1 VIRCIAILRRLLWLC
16 LLLGGWACLVFVF
29 QPYGHRNWTFAVIA
43 VALSWVVWHRA
54 PGAQNPRP
62 LSALLDRLVRQ
73 SRSPLIGALSC
84 WLGLIAASSLAP
96 GGALPPPKS
105 SSDTIRVVTWNI
117 LHGREG
123 GAPWNRFG
131 WSVRKHAFR
140 SSLEATRPD
149 ILCVQEAV
157 AEQVESVAHML
168 PGYRHAGV
176 GRDDGHSAGE
186 FCAIYFDARRFQ
198 QLEGGTFWLEEPA
211 DQPPSSTLLGPKRIC
226 TWVRLR
232 DKPSG
237 RCLRVYNTHLYLTEA
252 DRLRAV
258 RLILELIA
266 HGESTD
272 AVLVAGDF
280 NAAPDTPNRLLF
292 EQSGLESS
300 QALFGRPTAAP
311 TYQFYG
317 IRLRSLDDILVN
329 RGFEVR
335 RHRILD
341 LKPGNTFPSDHFG
354 VMADLA
360 WHDARG
366 AR

>member
-16 LLLGGWACLVFVF
+16 LLLGGWACLVFIF
-29 QPYGHRNWTFAVIA
+29 QPYGNRVWTFAVVA
-43 VALSWVVWHRA
+43 VALSWLLWLRA
-54 PGAQNPRP
+54 PDQEHRPP
-62 LSALLDRLVRQ
+62 LSALLDRLVRR

-96 GGALPPPKS
+96 GGSVPPPKS

-117 LHGREG
+117 LHGTER

-131 WSVRKHAFR
+131 WRVRKDAFR
-140 SSLEATRPD
+140 SSLEATTPD
-149 ILCVQEAV
+149 LLCVQEAL
-157 AEQVESVAHML
+157 AEQVASVARML
-168 PGYRHAGV
+168 PEYRHAGV
-176 GRDDGHSAGE
+176 GRDDGRSAGE
-186 FCAIYFDARRFQ
+186 FCAIYFDERRFQ
-198 QLEGGTFWLEEPA
+198 QLDGGTFWLEEPA
-211 DQPPSSTLLGPKRIC
+211 DVPPSSTLLGPKRIC

-232 DKPSG
+232 DGRSG

-252 DRLRAV
+252 DRVRAV
-258 RLILELIA
+258 GLILERIA
-266 HGESTD
+266 QAESTD

-292 EQSGLESS
+292 DRSGLESS
-300 QALFGRPTAAP
+300 QALFGRPAAAL

-335 RHRILD
+335 HHHVLD

-354 VMADLA
+354 VMADLI
-360 WHDARG
+360 WHDVQAAR
-366 AR
+366 